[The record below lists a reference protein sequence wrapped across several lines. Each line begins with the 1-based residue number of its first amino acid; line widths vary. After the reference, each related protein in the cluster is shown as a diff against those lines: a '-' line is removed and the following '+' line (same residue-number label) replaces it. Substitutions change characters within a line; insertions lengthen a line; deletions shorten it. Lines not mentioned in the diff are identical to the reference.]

1 MERTNVVNIN
11 RTKKIIYDFSGEK
24 ISSDGGVLLLN
35 KVAQKSKMLI
45 DFAGLIPDYR
55 SPLLIRHTIYKML
68 KQRVF
73 LLSLGYEDC
82 DDSDTLRNDPLLS
95 KFMEDMLASQPTLS
109 RFENSISK
117 QTIWKLCEYF
127 ISRYVSSIKPGQSK
141 VIIDVDCTD
150 DPTHGEQQLSMFN
163 GHHGQFMYNELLFLD
178 GETGQIILPVL
189 RPGNVHTSRWMSKI
203 LKRIVRAI
211 RAMHPKIEIIIR
223 ADAGFSNPDFFN
235 LTQSECLEYCLG
247 LRGNQVLNAMIFDKY
262 NEIKHEYGDKK
273 IPYQYFT
280 ESFHYQ
286 AKTWEKPLLV
296 YAKIESTGQGMN
308 VRFYISSMSNYDA
321 QGLYTNF
328 YVMRGEA
335 CENRI
340 KDIKNYC
347 FSDRLS
353 CETFW
358 ANFFRLMLACL
369 SYELLRDVKI
379 LINKTTHEKCHSW
392 CLQSIRLYLLK
403 IGAYIKEKAKYIKVK
418 LSCAFIHQNLFNDV
432 ILQC

>member
-1 MERTNVVNIN
+1 MGATKVLNFDKS
-11 RTKKIIYDFSGEK
+11 KKIYYEFSGEK

-35 KVAQKSKMLI
+35 KIAQKSKMLL
-45 DFAGLIPDYR
+45 DFARLIPDYR
-55 SPLLIRHTIYKML
+55 SPLLIKHTIEKML

-73 LLSLGYEDC
+73 LLALGYEDC
-82 DDSDTLRNDPLLS
+82 DDSDALRSDPLLS
-95 KFMEDMLASQPTLS
+95 LFMDDLLASQPTLS

-117 QTIWKLCEYF
+117 KTIWALCKNF
-127 ISRYVSSIKPGQSK
+127 IDRYVNSIKPNQTK

-150 DPTHGEQQLSMFN
+150 DPTHGAQQLSFFN

-189 RPGNVHTSRWMSKI
+189 RPGNVHTSRWMPKI
-203 LKRIVRAI
+203 LQRIIWAI
-211 RAMHPKIEIIIR
+211 RKKYPHIEIVIR
-223 ADAGFSNPDFFN
+223 ADAGFSNPAFFN
-235 LTQSECLEYCLG
+235 LAETECLEYCMG
-247 LRGNQVLNAMIFDKY
+247 LRGNPVLDKIISEEY
-262 NEIKHEYGDKK
+262 NEIEQEYGDKL

-280 ESFHYQ
+280 EPFHYQ
-286 AKTWEKPLLV
+286 AKSWEKPQLV

-308 VRFYISSMSNYDA
+308 VRYFVSSMSNYDA
-321 QGLYTNF
+321 QGLYTDF
-328 YVMRGEA
+328 YVMRGET

-369 SYELLRDVKI
+369 SYELLRDIKN
-379 LINKTTHEKCHSW
+379 LINKTSHEKSHRW
-392 CLQSIRLYLLK
+392 CLKSIRLYLLK
-403 IGAYIKEKAKYIKVK
+403 IGAYVKEKVKFYMVK
-418 LSCAFIHQNLFNDV
+418 LSCAFMYKDLFNDV